1 MEQMNWKTK
10 LFYLILIVLVAGGS
24 ATLGILG
31 GGILVYRMMST
42 QMTPTSLPVL
52 QASTQQPQVVYA
64 NNTTVESQVIQSVDK
79 VGPAVVTVVG
89 TITGQMTFF
98 GSLPD
103 EQVSGSG
110 VIISND
116 GYIITNNHVIAD
128 TKNVSVV
135 LANGDEKT
143 AKLIGTD
150 QYADLAVLKIDGPV
164 PGIATLGNSDSL
176 KPGETAI
183 AMGSPLGTFKNSV
196 TAGVI
201 SATGRTIDTGNGY
214 QMEDLIQT
222 DAAINQGNS
231 GGPLLNLTGD
241 VIGINT
247 LIVRGS
253 GYGSA
258 VAEGLGFAIPA
269 NTARTI
275 AQQIIQKGYF
285 ARPDLGVSWIAI
297 SSSIAD
303 RYGLPVQWG
312 AYINRVYSGGPAAQ
326 AGIKQGDILT
336 KIGDISLDENT
347 SFVNALF
354 RYSPGDQIQIE
365 LVRNQKKMNVT
376 VTLREMQ
383 STSP

>member
-1 MEQMNWKTK
+1 MNWKAK
-10 LFYLILIVLVAGGS
+10 IFYLVLIVLVASGS
-24 ATLGILG
+24 ATLGVLG
-31 GGILVYRMMST
+31 GGILVYRMMGGS
-42 QMTPTSLPVL
+42 QPTPTTQVALQVPTQQL
-52 QASTQQPQVVYA
+52 QAIYA
-64 NNTTVESQVIQSVDK
+64 NNTSIESQVIQSVDK
-79 VGPAVVTVVG
+79 IGPAVVTVVG
-89 TITGQMTFF
+89 TISGQMTFF

-110 VIISND
+110 VIISKD

-135 LANGDEKT
+135 LANGEEKT

-150 QYADLAVLKIDGPV
+150 QYADLAVLKIGGPV
-164 PGIATLGNSDSL
+164 PGIASLGNSDSL

-196 TAGVI
+196 TVGVI

-231 GGPLLNLTGD
+231 GGPLVNLSGS

-275 AQQIIQKGYF
+275 AEQIIQKGYF

-297 SSSIAD
+297 TSSIAG

-326 AGIKQGDILT
+326 AGIQPGDILT
-336 KIGDISLDENT
+336 KIGDINLDENT

-354 RYSPGDQIQIE
+354 RHAPGDQIQIE
-365 LVRNQKKMNVT
+365 LVRNRKKMTVT

-383 STSP
+383 STSQ